1 MEHCSLTYY
10 SYIPREKEKMRE
22 REEAWQHIKDLA
34 VKNPLFDKYSSDS
47 NNIFSPH
54 SSLMMSPQDDNDI
67 DFNAENNGSDNTEVS
82 AKAFLTVLN
91 TIG

>member
-1 MEHCSLTYY
+1 
-10 SYIPREKEKMRE
+10 MRE

-54 SSLMMSPQDDNDI
+54 STLMMSPQDDNDI

-82 AKAFLTVLN
+82 GKTFFTVLG